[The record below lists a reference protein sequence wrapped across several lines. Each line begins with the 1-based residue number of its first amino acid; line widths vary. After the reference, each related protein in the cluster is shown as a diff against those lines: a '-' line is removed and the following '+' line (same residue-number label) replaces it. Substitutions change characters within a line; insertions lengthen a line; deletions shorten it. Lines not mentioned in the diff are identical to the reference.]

1 MLRVLRARTV
11 QMVSRDLLV
20 PQALRVPLVAMGQTA
35 LSGQREQRGLL
46 VLREP
51 TGLPVLMGP
60 RVPQGLPVLMGPRV
74 LRDLPAI
81 FPVWN

>member
-46 VLREP
+46 VVLVQRER
-51 TGLPVLMGP
+51 LVLLVP
-60 RVPQGLPVLMGPRV
+60 RVRLGRS
-74 LRDLPAI
+74 LRL
-81 FPVWN
+81 V

>member
-11 QMVSRDLLV
+11 QMVSRDLLGPRV
-20 PQALRVPLVAMGQTA
+20 PQ
-35 LSGQREQRGLL
+35 GLL

-60 RVPQGLPVLMGPRV
+60 RVPQGLPVLREPTGLPVLMGPRV